1 MSGRFLDVLSLY
13 RLHTALVTA
22 AVPGIASYIAGGP
35 PIIVAS
41 VVIGSVLHHAWGFS
55 LNEII
60 DYRVDRTNPD
70 LAHKPLVSGRL
81 SKNTAWLLSFG
92 ALALSIA
99 FFTGGA
105 LLGGGVPLVALI
117 LLLAATLAGWVYDLY
132 GKRFPLSDVF
142 VAAWMFFLVLAG
154 AGSVSGWGPYP
165 VAVWACASL
174 GALHILF
181 NNSVEGGLKDV
192 ENDRKAGARTLAVVT
207 RVRIRKGTLRVP
219 TSFMVWGFLL
229 RALFVIGASVFVLFI
244 TEGTGVGIWILV
256 AVPLIGLFLA
266 AHSMTFLGRST
277 AADRGRLIRTFAL
290 HEIASFGLSMLVI
303 LPAAGVVPA
312 GIAFTAPLAWVVVFN
327 RLIFGT
333 RLVPKV

>member
-1 MSGRFLDVLSLY
+1 MSGRFIDILSLY

-22 AVPGIASYIAGGP
+22 AVPGIASYIAGGSP
-35 PIIVAS
+35 VLVVS

-92 ALALSIA
+92 ALAFSIA
-99 FFTGGA
+99 FFTVGA
-105 LLGGGVPLVALI
+105 LMGGGSPLVALI
-117 LLLAATLAGWVYDLY
+117 LLLAATLVGWVYDLY
-132 GKRFPLSDVF
+132 GKKFPLSDVF
-142 VAAWMFFLVLAG
+142 VALWMFFLVLAG

-165 VAVWACASL
+165 LAVWAAASL

-207 RVRIRKGTLRVP
+207 RVRMRRGTLRVP
-219 TSFMVWGFLL
+219 RNFMMWGLLL
-229 RALFVIGASVFVLFI
+229 RALFVIGASVFVLYI
-244 TEGTGVGIWILV
+244 AEGTDLGMWILV
-256 AVPLIGLFLA
+256 TVPLIGLLLA
-266 AHSMTFLGRST
+266 AHSLTFLGRKVK
-277 AADRGRLIRTFAL
+277 ADRRRLIKTFAV
-290 HEIASFGLSMLVI
+290 HEIVSFGLSMLVI
-303 LPAAGVVPA
+303 LPAAGPVPA
-312 GIAFTAPLAWVVVFN
+312 GLAFTAPLAWVILFN
-327 RLIFGT
+327 RVIFGT
-333 RLVPKV
+333 RLAPKV